1 MRTNRQTAVALVLA
15 FIMFSSGTMV
25 FDVSESDANPANVIE
40 VSYDH
45 GQIID
50 KATGLEYK
58 GGEFLGEI
66 TLQFIPNRG
75 YEFISWHVNGSAV
88 YSTALNEIT
97 ITSVQGTITVTVTLR
112 NYSTSQELI
121 NVLDVDD
128 LPDPDDELVLA
139 WSFKS
144 TQLEKSG
151 GMWKGMPCTPLI
163 VDHVAYVRAGPR
175 LYALDIESGSIL
187 NCVTS
192 YGYTVD
198 YYHYLSYG
206 NGIIFDTVG
215 YKAYDLELNYLY
227 DIPSNLKFVSYHE
240 GYFYGCLDVGN
251 SYYVMYKTSADVDS
265 DLVNNVK
272 QNLFASSE
280 RFKVFTQYGQFSN
293 VLFVEDWFF
302 FLQADMRTGPTGY
315 RAISAFNIKTEE
327 SVTCRLTGFEGMP
340 WDDGWLTYYDG
351 YFYLTAYAAGLFD
364 GVITGLEDKR
374 SSLMWVKFN
383 FENGS
388 FEEPSFKNIQDPEGH
403 EFRGI
408 ASGLVIYNGR
418 GYLNVRALGSDTLG
432 GSDDTGSKM
441 IAYDI
446 GAHGEPFPKNS
457 VDSQM
462 THGGIVLN
470 VAHVEEGKI
479 HIYMI
484 PYNSFGQ
491 ALYVFT
497 DEYIDGNWVLRPR
510 VELSM
515 ARTDWCSQC
524 IRAGPDGEVLFYV
537 DSGYIDCYVPAD
549 KYCVNVITVE
559 GNYAKSQSE
568 SGTNVQEI
576 LKKIYPSI
584 DINGKSATIG
594 NKHYSIYG
602 LNEVTNTWVLVTNP
616 SVGTYSGTYKNG
628 VTESTFRQIVLLEQN
643 SSMALPDDGEKG
655 WYYFDGGYKKVS
667 FNDKSS
673 LRASTGC
680 SWFYLDS
687 KPSDESA
694 FIEPVKQVNRDDTV
708 TLSLPEL
715 VSSTYEVSDESIISV
730 VREGNILNITGLKE
744 KTAQITLT
752 IEEKQYVISV
762 NVLPKVEHTL
772 DGKTITTSDKE
783 ETTADGGSIHTLSK
797 TTESE
802 AGLEK
807 TVSVTVK
814 DSLGNTVSERISSEE
829 RYKSITMDNK
839 ESDVVKISERLT
851 EGGVV
856 TVDTLRLSETIT
868 TRVDIGVTSVYITE
882 SKKDNLAGTND
893 ITYTDRMEYSSYII
907 STVTVEHYDGISET
921 PVTDPAVTVYD
932 SKQADFAI
940 NSHDGTIVINLDEN
954 GSVDVTGLI
963 SAAVDDTSVKEIR
976 IDAGAIVNAK
986 SVSSAADAGANL
998 VMDAGSVTI
1007 SIGAEALKA
1016 LATAGGNVKFAAEP
1030 GAKMT
1035 AKQQSAAG
1043 DGKVFTINLS
1053 CGDVEQHDFGK
1064 FTLTIACDIT
1074 LQDGKELKV
1083 WRIDDYGKKTYATN
1097 VTYSDGKVS
1106 FDADHLSIYAIGYES
1121 ESSGSGDGKSD
1132 NGGGNGNTL
1141 MFAGIGAIAVL
1152 ALLGAVFMMRRRH

>member
-58 GGEFLGEI
+58 GGEFLGEL

-302 FLQADMRTGPTGY
+302 FLQADMRTGTTGY

-351 YFYLTAYAAGLFD
+351 YFYLTAYTAGLFD
-364 GVITGLEDKR
+364 GVINGLEDKR

-730 VREGNILNITGLKE
+730 VREGNVLNITGLKE
-744 KTAQITLT
+744 KTAQIIIT

-893 ITYTDRMEYSSYII
+893 ITYTDRMEYSSYTI

-940 NSHDGTIVINLDEN
+940 NSYDGTIVINLDEN

-998 VMDAGSVTI
+998 VMDTGSVTI
-1007 SIGAEALKA
+1007 SMGAEALKA

-1074 LQDGKELKV
+1074 LQDGKELKA